1 MKPSFALDYHRSE
14 IRGVVAAH
22 RASNPRVFGSV
33 VRGEDAEDSDLDL
46 LIDPTPDMTLFD
58 LGAIRHE
65 LPGLLG
71 GRRADAARLARKIP
85 RGSAGRVH
93 PRMNRDAQRD
103 GARCGDAQPRKA
115 PVTKA

>member
-46 LIDPTPDMTLFD
+46 LIDPTPDMTPR
-58 LGAIRHE
+58 A
-65 LPGLLG
+65 LPEKF
-71 GRRADAARLARKIP
+71 RAAVLAESIP
-85 RGSAGRVH
+85 V
-93 PRMNRDAQRD
+93 
-103 GARCGDAQPRKA
+103 
-115 PVTKA
+115 